1 MALFVIRYDVCVI
14 IINTLFIS
22 SFAYCNIEI
31 YSLICKPEK
40 CFEGGFFQ
48 NLDRVRTGYGG
59 TGTVFVGFST
69 RLVGSGFS

>member
-1 MALFVIRYDVCVI
+1 MALFVIRYDVCV
-14 IINTLFIS
+14 INTLFIS

-40 CFEGGFFQ
+40 YFEGGFFQ